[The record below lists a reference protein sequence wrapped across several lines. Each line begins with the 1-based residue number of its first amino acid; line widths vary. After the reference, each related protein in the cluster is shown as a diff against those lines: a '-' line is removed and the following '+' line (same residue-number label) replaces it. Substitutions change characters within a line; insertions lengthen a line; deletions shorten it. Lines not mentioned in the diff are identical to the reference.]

1 MKTDIY
7 GMKRRLELIE
17 AGITAAGIREKG
29 RLFQFRD
36 QCFAEGLGLHRIT
49 KYLQL
54 LKKLCEASAAPL
66 GEISPMELTG
76 ILAGIERTDLSAWTK
91 HDQKLALRKY
101 LAFCKRDDLVKL
113 IRVKGAATNKLPEEL
128 LSTQD
133 ISDLLESSG
142 AGAPGIRALV
152 YVLWDSGCRIG
163 EILGI
168 QKKNV
173 IFDTIGA
180 VLTVEGK
187 TGMRRIRVIESAGP
201 LNEWISERALNPD
214 DRVFPLKYE
223 AARKQISVLAKKA
236 GIQKRIYPHLFRH
249 SRATHLAGYL
259 KEAQLCA
266 HMGWTVGSQMARIY
280 VHLNGSDLDLA
291 MMKIPAIMPKVQSP
305 TEDMNQISG
314 ETPGRF
320 PEKSSSLICGK

>member
-1 MKTDIY
+1 MKADIY
-7 GMKRRLELIE
+7 GMKKRLELIE
-17 AGITAAGIREKG
+17 AGIIRARITEKD
-29 RLFQFRD
+29 RLFQYRD
-36 QCFAEGLGLHRIT
+36 QCFADGLGLHRIV

-54 LKKLCEASAAPL
+54 LKKLCQGSQTPIS
-66 GEISPMELTG
+66 EISPMELTR

-101 LAFCKRDDLVKL
+101 LAFCKREDLVKL

-133 ISDLLESSG
+133 ISDLLESVS
-142 AGAPGIRALV
+142 AAPLRMKALV

-163 EILGI
+163 EVLGI

-173 IFDTIGA
+173 IFDAIGA

-201 LNEWISERALNPD
+201 LNEWISERSLNPD

-223 AARKQISVLAKKA
+223 TARKQISVLARKA

-249 SRATHLAGYL
+249 SRATYLAGYL

-291 MMKIPAIMPKVQSP
+291 MMKIPAILPKVQTLP
-305 TEDMNQISG
+305 KELNQFSNF
-314 ETPGRF
+314 ER
-320 PEKSSSLICGK
+320 EKSC